1 MFAISLRHA
10 LALTSLVLA
19 CTAHASSFDCT
30 DASGKTEKAICTDPY
45 LSTLDDKLAEQWRT
59 TLGKVVDPKTLKT
72 DQRQWLKNRNACGAL
87 SACLRREYL
96 MRVTELEHAV
106 QPFSWDATWQ
116 LIPRGTSTSA
126 TFVTQ
131 RRDATH
137 IAIDI
142 SAGEGANSGDLTG
155 VAILQDE
162 TAVYAED
169 ACKLAFTPING
180 VLNVTQTGADSDC
193 GGGMGVYYAGRYVA
207 SEQPLT
213 LNYDLLSL
221 GLARTS
227 AEDQALRSLLKTDY
241 QKLVET
247 SGSLQVGEASR
258 DLPDAQ
264 VVEMWM
270 RGLGGIGILMSAAD
284 AQVWLIFKSYDDQSH
299 EHLRYYTNV
308 AKWKK
313 RLPDVL
319 QGWYDRM
326 HESQSSLVL
335 EMMP

>member
-10 LALTSLVLA
+10 VALTSLVLA

-30 DASGKTEKAICTDPY
+30 SAASKTEKAICSDPY

-59 TLGKVVDPKTLKT
+59 TLGKVADPKALKT

-96 MRVTELEHAV
+96 MRLTELEHAV
-106 QPFSWDATWQ
+106 QPFSWDANWQ
-116 LIPRGTSTSA
+116 LIPPGTSTSA
-126 TFVTQ
+126 TLVTQ

-155 VAILQDE
+155 VAILTDG

-180 VLNVTQTGADSDC
+180 VLNVTQTGVDSDC

-207 SEQPLT
+207 SEQPLK
-213 LNYDLLSL
+213 LDYDLLSL
-221 GLARTS
+221 GLARTP

-247 SGSLQVGEASR
+247 SGSLQIGEASK
-258 DLPDAQ
+258 DVPDAQ

-270 RGLGGIGILMSAAD
+270 RGLGGIGILMSADD
-284 AQVWLIFKSYDDQSH
+284 AQVWLIFKSYDDRGK
-299 EHLRYYTNV
+299 EHLRYYTN
-308 AKWKK
+308 AQQWKQK
-313 RLPDVL
+313 LPDVL
-319 QGWYDRM
+319 QAWYERFKNNGTS
-326 HESQSSLVL
+326 EL
-335 EMMP
+335 EFMP

>member
-1 MFAISLRHA
+1 MFAIYLRHA
-10 LALTSLVLA
+10 VALTSLVLA

-59 TLGKVVDPKTLKT
+59 TLGKVADPKTLKT

-96 MRVTELEHAV
+96 MRLTELEHAV

-126 TFVTQ
+126 TLVTQ

-155 VAILQDE
+155 VAILTDG

-207 SEQPLT
+207 SEQPLK
-213 LNYDLLSL
+213 LDYDLLSL
-221 GLARTS
+221 GLARTP
-227 AEDQALRSLLKTDY
+227 AEDQVLRSLLKTDY

-247 SGSLQVGEASR
+247 SGSLQVGEDSK
-258 DLPDAQ
+258 DVPDAQ

-284 AQVWLIFKSYDDQSH
+284 AQIWLIFKSYDDQGH

-326 HESQSSLVL
+326 QESQSSLVL

>member
-1 MFAISLRHA
+1 MFAISLRNA
-10 LALTSLVLA
+10 LALAALALA

-30 DASGKTEKAICTDPY
+30 SAASKTETAICNDPY
-45 LSTLDDKLAEQWRT
+45 LSSLDDKLAEQWRT
-59 TLGKVVDPKTLKT
+59 TLDKVADPKTLKT

-87 SACLRREYL
+87 GACLRREYL
-96 MRVTELEHAV
+96 MRLTELEHAV
-106 QPFSWDATWQ
+106 KPFSWDATWQ
-116 LIPRGTSTSA
+116 LIPPGTSTSA
-126 TFVTQ
+126 TIVTQ

-137 IAIDI
+137 IDIDI

-155 VAILQDE
+155 VATLKDG
-162 TAVYAED
+162 TAVYALD
-169 ACKLAFTPING
+169 ACKLIFTPING

-193 GGGMGVYYAGRYVA
+193 GGGMGVYYAGRYIA
-207 SEQPLT
+207 SKQPLK

-221 GLARTS
+221 GLARTP

-247 SGSLQVGEASR
+247 SGSLQVGEDSK
-258 DLPDAQ
+258 DVPDSQ

-270 RGLGGIGILMSAAD
+270 RGLGGIGILMNAAD
-284 AQVWLIFKSYDDQSH
+284 AHVWLIFKSYDDQGH

-308 AKWKK
+308 TKWKN

-326 HESQSSLVL
+326 QENHSPIL
-335 EMMP
+335 EMVP

>member
-126 TFVTQ
+126 TVVTQ

-155 VAILQDE
+155 VAILKDG

-193 GGGMGVYYAGRYVA
+193 GGGVGVYYAGRYVA

-264 VVEMWM
+264 VVELWM

>member
-1 MFAISLRHA
+1 
-10 LALTSLVLA
+10 
-19 CTAHASSFDCT
+19 
-30 DASGKTEKAICTDPY
+30 
-45 LSTLDDKLAEQWRT
+45 
-59 TLGKVVDPKTLKT
+59 
-72 DQRQWLKNRNACGAL
+72 
-87 SACLRREYL
+87 
-96 MRVTELEHAV
+96 MRLTELEHAV
-106 QPFSWDATWQ
+106 QPFIWDATWQ

-126 TFVTQ
+126 TLVTQ

-155 VAILQDE
+155 VAILTDG

-207 SEQPLT
+207 SEQPLK
-213 LNYDLLSL
+213 LDYDLLSL
-221 GLARTS
+221 GLARTP
-227 AEDQALRSLLKTDY
+227 AEDQVLRSLLKTDY

-247 SGSLQVGEASR
+247 SGSLQVGEDSK
-258 DLPDAQ
+258 DVPDAQ

-284 AQVWLIFKSYDDQSH
+284 AQIWLIFKSYDDQGH

>member
-10 LALTSLVLA
+10 VALTSLVLA

-30 DASGKTEKAICTDPY
+30 SAASKTEKAICSDPY

-59 TLGKVVDPKTLKT
+59 TLGKVADPKALKT

-96 MRVTELEHAV
+96 MRLTELEHAV
-106 QPFSWDATWQ
+106 QPFSWDANWQ
-116 LIPRGTSTSA
+116 LIPPGTSTSA
-126 TFVTQ
+126 TLVTQ

-155 VAILQDE
+155 VAILTDG

-207 SEQPLT
+207 SEQPLK
-213 LNYDLLSL
+213 LDYDLLSL
-221 GLARTS
+221 GLARTP

-247 SGSLQVGEASR
+247 SGSLQVGEASK
-258 DLPDAQ
+258 DVPDAQ
-264 VVEMWM
+264 VVEIWM
-270 RGLGGIGILMSAAD
+270 RGLGGIGILMSADD
-284 AQVWLIFKSYDDQSH
+284 AQVWLIFKSYDDRGK
-299 EHLRYYTNV
+299 EHLRYYTN
-308 AKWKK
+308 AQQWKQK
-313 RLPDVL
+313 LPDVL
-319 QGWYDRM
+319 QAWYERFKNNGTS
-326 HESQSSLVL
+326 EL
-335 EMMP
+335 EFMP

>member
-10 LALTSLVLA
+10 VALTSLVLA

-30 DASGKTEKAICTDPY
+30 SAASKTEKAICSDPY

-59 TLGKVVDPKTLKT
+59 TLGKVADPKALKT

-96 MRVTELEHAV
+96 MRLTELEHAV

-126 TFVTQ
+126 TVVTQ

-137 IAIDI
+137 IDIDI

-155 VAILQDE
+155 VARLNDA
-162 TAVYAED
+162 TAVYAQD
-169 ACKLAFTPING
+169 ACKLTFTPVNG
-180 VLNVTQTGADSDC
+180 VLSVTQTGADSDC

-207 SEQPLT
+207 SELPLK
-213 LNYDLLSL
+213 LDYDLLSL
-221 GLARTS
+221 GLARTP

-247 SGSLQVGEASR
+247 SGSLQVGEASK
-258 DLPDAQ
+258 DVPDAQ
-264 VVEMWM
+264 VVEIWM
-270 RGLGGIGILMSAAD
+270 RGLGGIGILMSADD
-284 AQVWLIFKSYDDQSH
+284 AQVWLIFKSYDDRGK
-299 EHLRYYTNV
+299 EHLRYYTN
-308 AKWKK
+308 AQQWKQK
-313 RLPDVL
+313 LPDVL
-319 QGWYDRM
+319 QAWYERFKNNGTS
-326 HESQSSLVL
+326 EL
-335 EMMP
+335 EFMP

>member
-10 LALTSLVLA
+10 VALTSLVLA

-30 DASGKTEKAICTDPY
+30 SAASKTEKAICSDPY

-59 TLGKVVDPKTLKT
+59 TLGKVADPKALKT

-96 MRVTELEHAV
+96 MRLTELEHAV
-106 QPFSWDATWQ
+106 QPFSWDANWQ
-116 LIPRGTSTSA
+116 LIPPGTSTSA
-126 TFVTQ
+126 TLVTQ

-155 VAILQDE
+155 VAILTDG

-207 SEQPLT
+207 SEQPLK
-213 LNYDLLSL
+213 LDYDLLSL
-221 GLARTS
+221 GLARTP

-247 SGSLQVGEASR
+247 SGSLQIGEASK
-258 DLPDAQ
+258 DVPDAQ

-270 RGLGGIGILMSAAD
+270 RGLGGIGILMSADD
-284 AQVWLIFKSYDDQSH
+284 AQVWLIFKSYDDRGK
-299 EHLRYYTNV
+299 EHLRYYTN
-308 AKWKK
+308 AQQWKQK
-313 RLPDVL
+313 LPDVL
-319 QGWYDRM
+319 QAWYERFKNNGTS
-326 HESQSSLVL
+326 EL
-335 EMMP
+335 EFMP